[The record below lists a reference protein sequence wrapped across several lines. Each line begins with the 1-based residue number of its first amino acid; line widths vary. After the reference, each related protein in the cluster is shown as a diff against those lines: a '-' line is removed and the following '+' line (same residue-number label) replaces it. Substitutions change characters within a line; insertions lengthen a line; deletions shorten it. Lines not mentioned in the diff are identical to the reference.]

1 MTATPEKPARKS
13 SAKKTASATAKKAPA
28 KKAAASKKPAVPKT
42 AAKKPAVKK
51 PVAKKA
57 PAAKKPAA
65 RKISAKKAAAK
76 KPALPP
82 TLDLIRTALL
92 DKKGEDIVILHV
104 AEISSVTDYMV
115 LCTGRNLH
123 HLSAMADELVNR
135 LRHATPSRV
144 PHQRAGARQTEWVVL
159 DYLDIVI
166 HLFTP
171 ALRSYYALEQLWKDA
186 PVLPLPAP

>member
-1 MTATPEKPARKS
+1 MTATPEKPAKKPA
-13 SAKKTASATAKKAPA
+13 AKQAAPATAKKAPA
-28 KKAAASKKPAVPKT
+28 KKAAAPKKPA
-42 AAKKPAVKK
+42 
-51 PVAKKA
+51 AKKA
-57 PAAKKPAA
+57 PAKKATAKKPAAKKPAA
-65 RKISAKKAAAK
+65 KKAAPK
-76 KPALPP
+76 KPVLPP
-82 TLDLIRTALL
+82 VLDLIRTALL
-92 DKKGEDIVILHV
+92 DKKGEDIAILHV
-104 AEISSVTDYMV
+104 SELSSVTDYMV

-159 DYLDIVI
+159 DYLDIVV

-186 PVLPLPAP
+186 PVLPLP

>member
-1 MTATPEKPARKS
+1 MTPTPEKPAKKPA
-13 SAKKTASATAKKAPA
+13 AKKTASATAKKTTAKKPAA
-28 KKAAASKKPAVPKT
+28 KKAPGKKPA
-42 AAKKPAVKK
+42 AAKKPA
-51 PVAKKA
+51 AKKS
-57 PAAKKPAA
+57 AAKKPAA
-65 RKISAKKAAAK
+65 RKTPAKKAAPK
-76 KPALPP
+76 KPSLPP

-92 DKKGEDIVILHV
+92 DKKGEDIAILHV
-104 AEISSVTDYMV
+104 AGLSSVTDYMV
-115 LCTGRNLH
+115 LCTGRNIH

-159 DYLDIVI
+159 DYLDIVV

-186 PVLPLPAP
+186 PVLPLP

>member
-1 MTATPEKPARKS
+1 MTATPEKPAKKPA
-13 SAKKTASATAKKAPA
+13 AKKAAPATAKKAPA
-28 KKAAASKKPAVPKT
+28 KKAAAPKKPA
-42 AAKKPAVKK
+42 
-51 PVAKKA
+51 AKKA
-57 PAAKKPAA
+57 PAKKATAKKPAAKKPAA
-65 RKISAKKAAAK
+65 KKAAPK
-76 KPALPP
+76 KPVLPP
-82 TLDLIRTALL
+82 VLDLIRTALL
-92 DKKGEDIVILHV
+92 DKKGEDIAILHV
-104 AEISSVTDYMV
+104 SELSSVTDYMV

-159 DYLDIVI
+159 DYLDIVV

-186 PVLPLPAP
+186 PVLPLP

>member
-1 MTATPEKPARKS
+1 MTPTPEKPARKTT
-13 SAKKTASATAKKAPA
+13 AKKTASSPAKKPAAAKKTAAPKA
-28 KKAAASKKPAVPKT
+28 APKKAAAKKV
-42 AAKKPAVKK
+42 
-51 PVAKKA
+51 
-57 PAAKKPAA
+57 PAAKKPAT
-65 RKISAKKAAAK
+65 RKTPAKKPAPKKPAAKKAAPK
-76 KPALPP
+76 KPVLPP
-82 TLDLIRTALL
+82 PLDLIQTTLL
-92 DKKGEDIVILHV
+92 DKKGEDIAILRISD
-104 AEISSVTDYMV
+104 ISSVADYMV

-159 DYLDIVI
+159 DYLDIVV

-186 PVLPLPAP
+186 PRLPLP